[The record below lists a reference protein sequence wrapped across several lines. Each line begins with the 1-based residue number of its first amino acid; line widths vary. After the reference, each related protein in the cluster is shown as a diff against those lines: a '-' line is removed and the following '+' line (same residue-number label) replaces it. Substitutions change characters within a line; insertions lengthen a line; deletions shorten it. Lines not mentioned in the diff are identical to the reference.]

1 MLALL
6 LRSSVALAL
15 IAPPPPVSPQSR
27 EYAGA
32 EASEGGLVPDASADG
47 SPGSEAEPIVA
58 EEAAIVPPAPAEVP
72 AVQPAP
78 AEVPAVQP
86 ATTALVP
93 EGPAEDEDS
102 IDELPYDPLIDSPE
116 AIRARHWVR
125 SGAVFVALGA
135 ALTIGAIAMSQAKV
149 NVPET
154 GQMDCNSRG
163 DPAGNGCTKGGRARA
178 TAALAVPGALLLGGG
193 VAMITVGKLQQRR
206 LAASVRADRQSFAVG
221 LSWRF

>member
-72 AVQPAP
+72 AVQPA
-78 AEVPAVQP
+78 
-86 ATTALVP
+86 TTAPVP

-206 LAASVRADRQSFAVG
+206 LAASVRADRQSFALG
-221 LSWRF
+221 LAWRF

>member
-15 IAPPPPVSPQSR
+15 IAPPPPASPQSR

-32 EASEGGLVPDASADG
+32 EASEGVVPAAGADG
-47 SPGSEAEPIVA
+47 SPASEGAPTGTQ
-58 EEAAIVPPAPAEVP
+58 EAAIVPPAPAE
-72 AVQPAP
+72 AP
-78 AEVPAVQP
+78 AEVPAVQTAP
-86 ATTALVP
+86 ATSAPLP
-93 EGPAEDEDS
+93 EGPAEDKDT
-102 IDELPYDPLIDSPE
+102 IDELPYDPLVDSPE
-116 AIRARHWVR
+116 AIRSRHWVR

-135 ALTIGAIAMSQAKV
+135 VLTIGAIAMSQAKV

-193 VAMITVGKLQQRR
+193 VAMIAVGKVQQRR